1 MLFRLYDWERNLDF
15 QSVRVKNEALNPT
28 GTFKDRRSEAIIEK
42 ARKENIDKL
51 VLISAGNAAYSLVQY
66 AREADIAVSAVVSET
81 LTDTIKQV
89 LRTICADVIEVDLSK
104 KVMTSDDLIALA
116 RRSPEERIMDV
127 TNGFHDAYRSI
138 VRELKKNIRDQ
149 ERPDAIL
156 MPFGGGEAM
165 TGVMNG
171 VSEVGWRD
179 STMVYGIH
187 NRGAERLKTSFFHID
202 HAKCMVHMP
211 EDPKHIVFE
220 IEETLPQETIQE
232 LCVPKC
238 IRAEEA
244 PSYVFNYV
252 MADVDRLKERGHK
265 HIVIINSGSGK
276 VLEEAAKLG

>member
-1 MLFRLYDWERNLDF
+1 MKPSGNTMLFRLYDWERNLDF

-187 NRGAERLKTSFFHID
+187 NRGAERLKTSF
-202 HAKCMVHMP
+202 
-211 EDPKHIVFE
+211 
-220 IEETLPQETIQE
+220 LPYRSCKMHGTYAG
-232 LCVPKC
+232 
-238 IRAEEA
+238 RSEA
-244 PSYVFNYV
+244 YRF
-252 MADVDRLKERGHK
+252 
-265 HIVIINSGSGK
+265 
-276 VLEEAAKLG
+276 